1 MSLELQLPFGKRDEV
16 ASKLVLIGVG
26 KIFFNVFGKS
36 AWYVFVSGRWD
47 MLNSLTVPE
56 LLNGSVSYFWI
67 NIIWVFSMIINNQ
80 GTGTA
85 ILLCPQY
92 TVQQFSPLSPSIT
105 RAYVL
110 KSHDLCNIFHSGWL
124 SRSDSFH
131 IWNEGSCLL
140 HPSRHQ
146 HACHPRHACPR
157 SRLLSWPL
165 MHLFIKHSFPMFYI
179 SVALFLISPPLLS
192 YLTVS
197 LSHCSTLW
205 LIVEL
210 YLYFYSEGSKTSPH
224 VWLMYYSTRQESS
237 FKVKKFTLY
246 PS

>member
-1 MSLELQLPFGKRDEV
+1 MQL
-16 ASKLVLIGVG
+16 
-26 KIFFNVFGKS
+26 
-36 AWYVFVSGRWD
+36 
-47 MLNSLTVPE
+47 
-56 LLNGSVSYFWI
+56 
-67 NIIWVFSMIINNQ
+67 
-80 GTGTA
+80 
-85 ILLCPQY
+85 
-92 TVQQFSPLSPSIT
+92 FSPLSPSLT

-124 SRSDSFH
+124 RRSDSFH

-157 SRLLSWPL
+157 GRLLSWPL

-179 SVALFLISPPLLS
+179 SVVLFLISPPVLS

-205 LIVEL
+205 LIVQL
-210 YLYFYSEGSKTSPH
+210 YLYFILKAVKQVQMSDWCIILQGRNLPLKLKNVSFILFNELFFVSKYHYASIKGFEQGFMFYSIH
-224 VWLMYYSTRQESS
+224 Q
-237 FKVKKFTLY
+237 
-246 PS
+246 